1 MTDELTI
8 YFYNT
13 FSYEISKIKTTA
25 QKNSILSEMEETFRE
40 AVRNKPSIRNEL
52 SKIYQD
58 LKIQCEKAS

>member
-13 FSYEISKIKTTA
+13 FFYEISKIKTTA
-25 QKNSILSEMEETFRE
+25 QKNSILSQMEETFRE
-40 AVRNKPSIRNEL
+40 AVRNKPSCRNEL
-52 SKIYQD
+52 SRVYQE